1 MQKNDI
7 YEIEITGMTDEGD
20 GVGRINGF
28 AVFVPYTII
37 GETVRIILIKV
48 LKNYAVGK
56 LIEVIIPSKSRTK
69 SACADFYKCGGCK
82 LWHMSYEEEL
92 LFKKKKVFDC
102 LKRIGGFD
110 NINIDDVV
118 PSSKISRYRNKS
130 QFPVTPEGIGMYA
143 VHSHRLIEMNDCLIS
158 SEVNKPILESVNY
171 WMKKFGIE
179 AYDELSDSG
188 LIRNIYTRTGKSG
201 TLVCIVTN
209 GQTLPRKKELIDE
222 IINCGTTICGIVQN
236 INIGKTNVLLG
247 KEAKTLYGN
256 AELTDNIS
264 DIEFSI
270 SPLSFYQINKPQT
283 EKLYSLAREYADLK
297 GHETVL
303 DMYCGIGTI
312 GQFMARSAGKIIGVE
327 VVPQAIKDAKDNAKH
342 NGIENAEYYC
352 GKAESIIKQIVNS
365 GEKPDIAILDP
376 PRKGCDK
383 KLLDVL
389 SDIKS
394 LNKIIYISCKPSTL
408 ARDLKYLN
416 DKGFAPQKIT
426 PVDMFPRTPHVETVC
441 LMSRVE
447 GK

>member
-92 LFKKKKVFDC
+92 LFKKKKVSDC

-158 SEVNKPILESVNY
+158 SDCL
-171 WMKKFGIE
+171 
-179 AYDELSDSG
+179 L
-188 LIRNIYTRTGKSG
+188 YTSPS
-201 TLVCIVTN
+201 
-209 GQTLPRKKELIDE
+209 PRD
-222 IINCGTTICGIVQN
+222 C
-236 INIGKTNVLLG
+236 
-247 KEAKTLYGN
+247 
-256 AELTDNIS
+256 S
-264 DIEFSI
+264 
-270 SPLSFYQINKPQT
+270 
-283 EKLYSLAREYADLK
+283 
-297 GHETVL
+297 
-303 DMYCGIGTI
+303 
-312 GQFMARSAGKIIGVE
+312 
-327 VVPQAIKDAKDNAKH
+327 
-342 NGIENAEYYC
+342 
-352 GKAESIIKQIVNS
+352 
-365 GEKPDIAILDP
+365 
-376 PRKGCDK
+376 
-383 KLLDVL
+383 
-389 SDIKS
+389 
-394 LNKIIYISCKPSTL
+394 
-408 ARDLKYLN
+408 
-416 DKGFAPQKIT
+416 
-426 PVDMFPRTPHVETVC
+426 
-441 LMSRVE
+441 
-447 GK
+447 